1 MEVFMRF
8 FLVSCVVLSGFV
20 LTGPAM
26 AQEVP
31 QSLVRSGQTVLNIS
45 ASERQTVQQDLL
57 IASVRFETEG
67 TDSRTLQDKIN
78 QLVSKALDES
88 KKYTDV
94 KVVTDNYYV
103 YPYDPNQYV
112 PRPDGTMEEPKE
124 KKPVI
129 WRGAQGLSLK
139 SKNSEQLLKLM
150 GSLQEMGFQ
159 TNNLSYTLSP
169 ESFETIRDSLME
181 SALAKLKVKADRASK
196 ALGKKEAELVEVSVD
211 TAYPQYP
218 QPMMA
223 RAEMA
228 MDAGASAKFA
238 APVASP
244 GESEITLTVSA
255 RAVLK

>member
-1 MEVFMRF
+1 MRF
-8 FLVSCVVLSGFV
+8 FLVLCAFISVLGVSA
-20 LTGPAM
+20 PAK
-26 AQEVP
+26 AQDAS
-31 QSLVRSGQTVLNIS
+31 QSLVKPGQTVLNIS

-67 TDSRTLQDKIN
+67 ADSRSLQDKIN
-78 QLVSKALDES
+78 KLVAKALEES
-88 KKYTDV
+88 KKYGEV

-112 PRPDGTMEEPKE
+112 PPQPQPTEKTEPKE
-124 KKPVI
+124 KQPII
-129 WRGAQGLSLK
+129 WKGSQGLSLK

-150 GSLQEMGFQ
+150 GALQDMGFQ

-169 ESFETIRDSLME
+169 EAFETIRDAMME
-181 SALAKLKVKADRASK
+181 SALTKLAAKAERASK
-196 ALGKKEAELVEVSVD
+196 ALGKKEAELVEVNVD
-211 TAYPQYP
+211 TAYPNYP
-218 QPMMA
+218 MPMMA

-228 MDAGASAKFA
+228 MDSGGAQAKFA